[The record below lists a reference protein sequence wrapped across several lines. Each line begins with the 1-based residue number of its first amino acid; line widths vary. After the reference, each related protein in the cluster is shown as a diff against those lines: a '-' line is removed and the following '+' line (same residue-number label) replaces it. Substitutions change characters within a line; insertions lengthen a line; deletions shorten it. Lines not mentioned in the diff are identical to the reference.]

1 MNTYSSVLGS
11 LERTTIAVVG
21 HGTSGRET
29 PPARLT
35 IASATAVAATLQA
48 LTAPSR
54 LMILSQLRQAPATVG
69 ELTEA
74 VRMEQS
80 AVSHQLR
87 LLRAMGLVSA
97 QRNGRSITYSLY
109 DNHVASLLDEAVYHA
124 EHVRLGDTDSGG
136 TRLMEDEADAAA
148 SLRRIVTA
156 TDRGLG

>member
-1 MNTYSSVLGS
+1 MN
-11 LERTTIAVVG
+11 ERQ
-21 HGTSGRET
+21 T

-69 ELTEA
+69 QITAA

-87 LLRAMGLVSA
+87 LLRTMGLVAA
-97 QRNGRSITYSLY
+97 QRNGRSIT
-109 DNHVASLLDEAVYHA
+109 
-124 EHVRLGDTDSGG
+124 
-136 TRLMEDEADAAA
+136 
-148 SLRRIVTA
+148 
-156 TDRGLG
+156 

>member
-1 MNTYSSVLGS
+1 M
-11 LERTTIAVVG
+11 G
-21 HGTSGRET
+21 HGTNGRET

-87 LLRAMGLVSA
+87 VLRTMGLVST
-97 QRNGRSITYSLY
+97 QRHGRSITYSLY
-109 DNHVASLLDEAVYHA
+109 DSHVASLLDEAVYHA
-124 EHVRLGDTDSGG
+124 EHVRLGDSDSGE
-136 TRLMEDEADAAA
+136 TILADDELD
-148 SLRRIVTA
+148 RPA
-156 TDRGLG
+156 TLSR

>member
-1 MNTYSSVLGS
+1 
-11 LERTTIAVVG
+11 VG
-21 HGTSGRET
+21 HGTGGRET

-54 LMILSQLRQAPATVG
+54 LMILSQLRQAPANVG

-87 LLRAMGLVSA
+87 LLRAMGLVA
-97 QRNGRSITYSLY
+97 TQRNGRSITYSLY

-124 EHVRLGDTDSGG
+124 EHVRLGDIGSSETNLAD
-136 TRLMEDEADAAA
+136 DEADRSAPL
-148 SLRRIVTA
+148 SR
-156 TDRGLG
+156 